1 MSKRII
7 TFLIA
12 IMILISATVFSGC
25 SRPPEYSEIEE
36 RFKELVEASYDIN
49 TVLFG
54 TGLPIDERIYDPRNN
69 QQVHKLVDENGEESY
84 VYYYYIEDEEQ
95 GKILW
100 YSRFVEQKRVEEY
113 LQVLDKEDTS
123 RELKY
128 FNEEKGLYYYAS
140 DYEPPKV
147 ARYYTVNDPE
157 NYDYVADS
165 SPYLS
170 IEQIKAAAE
179 QVYSIDY
186 LDSLYE
192 TLFTGVSTSD
202 ENVTLESLSARYIE
216 YMDPNSSSSVAYLMQ
231 SNTYPPLVTEKRIY
245 DFDTAKVVRPGS
257 KTLVNIEVESYL
269 ESDPENRIVVRITMV
284 KQNDVWYLDSG
295 TY

>member
-69 QQVHKLVDENGEESY
+69 QKVHKLVDENGEESY
-84 VYYYYIEDEEQ
+84 VYYYIEDEEQ

-100 YSRFVEQKRVEEY
+100 YSRFIEHKRVEEY

-179 QVYSIDY
+179 QVYSVDY

-284 KQNDVWYLDSG
+284 KQDDVWYLDSG